1 MNLASLVRS
10 LSLIALISLLAA
22 CASSGHH
29 GHGNSSTS
37 RSPSLAAQRMM
48 CALNPDECMYQG
60 PYEAG
65 EEAYA
70 EEEAKRLNRDS
81 LNRLRR
87 SGRRF

>member
-1 MNLASLVRS
+1 MNLASLVRP
-10 LSLIALISLLAA
+10 LSLITLISLLAA
-22 CASSGHH
+22 CAPGGHH
-29 GHGNSSTS
+29 GHSNSSTS

-60 PYEAG
+60 PYETG
-65 EEAYA
+65 EDIYA

-87 SGRRF
+87 GSQRF